1 MCSCVLDYTLANR
14 SVGARKINVESCPS
28 YMMKLFHSGCLIYH
42 PLQQCSGLTTIDLL
56 DII

>member
-28 YMMKLFHSGCLIYH
+28 YMIRSGCLIYH
-42 PLQQCSGLTTIDLL
+42 PLQQCSGLTTISLL